1 MLKIDLNK
9 LPEQELKRIVTER
22 CAVHGDVRD
31 VIICD
36 SMPVVGYKLAF
47 VRMVD
52 PARLGRLV
60 NAFEAIRVNGAAAI
74 IRLDPLRWIMGRD
87 GVLARR

>member
-1 MLKIDLNK
+1 MLKLDINR
-9 LPEQELKRIVTER
+9 LPEPELQRIVAER
-22 CAVHGDVRD
+22 CGQHGDVSD

-36 SMPVVGYKLAF
+36 PTPCVDYKLAF
-47 VRMVD
+47 VRMAD

-60 NAFEAIRVNGAAAI
+60 NAFEAIRVNGAAV
-74 IRLDPLRWIMGRD
+74 IRIDPVRWMFGRD

>member
-1 MLKIDLNK
+1 MLKLDVNK
-9 LPEQELKRIVTER
+9 LPEQDIKRIVTER
-22 CAVHGDVRD
+22 CAAHGDVSN

-36 SMPVVGYKLAF
+36 PTPVVGYKLAF
-47 VRMVD
+47 VRMAD
-52 PARLGRLV
+52 PSRLGRLV

-74 IRLDPLRWIMGRD
+74 IRLDPLRWMMGSD

>member
-1 MLKIDLNK
+1 MLKLDVNK
-9 LPEQELKRIVTER
+9 LPDQDIKRIVTER
-22 CAVHGDVRD
+22 CAAHGDVSD

-36 SMPVVGYKLAF
+36 PTPVVGYKLAF
-47 VRMVD
+47 VRMTD
-52 PARLGRLV
+52 PSRLGRLV

-74 IRLDPLRWIMGRD
+74 IRLDPLRWMMGND